1 MQIWNVL
8 NCLWF
13 QTFFA
18 SHIVVVLGCPRTTGF
33 DFSHLRATGFV
44 REQQQATKLAGN
56 QIWSPPTVD
65 DRIWSGP
72 KLISA
77 DRGQPD
83 LILFS
88 LSDCIEAPAKEIVL
102 NCNMWSYD
110 QFFCHS
116 DPYQHAK
123 IVSCM
128 PSPDFLPAP
137 KESWTLEFG
146 TSTKL
151 NLT

>member
-1 MQIWNVL
+1 
-8 NCLWF
+8 
-13 QTFFA
+13 
-18 SHIVVVLGCPRTTGF
+18 
-33 DFSHLRATGFV
+33 
-44 REQQQATKLAGN
+44 
-56 QIWSPPTVD
+56 
-65 DRIWSGP
+65 
-72 KLISA
+72 
-77 DRGQPD
+77 

-128 PSPDFLPAP
+128 PSPDLLPGL

-146 TSTKL
+146 NSTKV